1 MIQNDCMI
9 AGAKPG
15 GSDSERFVD
24 NGFLC
29 KYTRLYSLFFFLSLQ
44 GIWMA
49 EKGDDCACRLPKK

>member
-29 KYTRLYSLFFFLSLQ
+29 KYTRLYSLFFFFFFTRDMD
-44 GIWMA
+44 GR
-49 EKGDDCACRLPKK
+49 KRR